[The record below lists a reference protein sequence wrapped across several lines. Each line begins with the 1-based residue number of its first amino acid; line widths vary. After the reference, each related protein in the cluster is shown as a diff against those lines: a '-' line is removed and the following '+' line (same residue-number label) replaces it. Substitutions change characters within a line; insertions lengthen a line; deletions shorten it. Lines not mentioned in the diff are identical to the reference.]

1 MSMTSKSNVVSPKN
15 SLMAVAFTLALIIMA
30 SSFVFISVKV
40 AAPVFTPAI
49 NLSNDAGVAKDAT
62 ISNNGQ
68 NVYAAWTEGSKGI
81 MFRMSPDGGITW
93 MPPTSSPALRLSP
106 KGGVANFPVMYTQF
120 QGTRLGVVYVTWSQT
135 VTQSNG
141 SKVLQVFVAASSNN
155 GTSFVATQT
164 QPQFY
169 PQPDYPRSCC
179 SRWPRL
185 CRMVFRAERD

>member
-1 MSMTSKSNVVSPKN
+1 MTSKSNVVSPKN

-30 SSFVFISVKV
+30 SSFVFISVKA

-120 QGTRLGVVYVTWSQT
+120 QGTKIRGRVRHVVADGNSEQWI
-135 VTQSNG
+135 QSPSSICRCQLEQRNI
-141 SKVLQVFVAASSNN
+141 FCCNAA
-155 GTSFVATQT
+155 